1 MLNSLQ
7 RERFH
12 RLFIEHQRAIYAHL
26 FALLTNVSDVEEVFQ
41 TTCVVLLDKADQYQ
55 EGTDFR
61 AWATRVA
68 ELEAYNYRRRQQ
80 TERQRFSDTLVEK
93 LADQRATM
101 TDELSLRATALRQCV
116 QKLPAGDQDLVRQRY
131 ASRTTTK
138 QLAEQLGRS
147 VEGLYKSIQR
157 VRAALR
163 DCIERTLA
171 AEERSQS

>member
-12 RLFIEHQRAIYAHL
+12 RLFIEHQRAVYAHL
-26 FALLTNVSDVEEVFQ
+26 YALLTNVSDVEEVFQ

-80 TERQRFSDTLVEK
+80 TERQRFSDALVET
-93 LADQRATM
+93 LADQRTAM
-101 TDELSLRATALRQCV
+101 TDELTLRAAALRQCM
-116 QKLPAGDQDLVRQRY
+116 QKLPVADRDLVQQRY
-131 ASRTTTK
+131 AGRTTTK
-138 QLAEQLGRS
+138 QLAERLGRS

-157 VRAALR
+157 VRGALR
-163 DCIERTLA
+163 QCIERSLA
-171 AEERSQS
+171 AEERTQP